1 MNSLSQFGC
10 LGSNKLADEFKLA
23 LRYTNILE
31 TEMIKNKLKLDFF
44 TCGIEYLLV
53 CLSNPLL
60 YPFLWSPS
68 LLVNGNVTG
77 NAFISL
83 C

>member
-1 MNSLSQFGC
+1 MGKWILPPSSVAWVAII
-10 LGSNKLADEFKLA
+10 LADGFKLA

-31 TEMIKNKLKLDFF
+31 TEAIKNKLKLDCF
-44 TCGIEYLLV
+44 TCGIPYLLV

-60 YPFLWSPS
+60 YSF
-68 LLVNGNVTG
+68 
-77 NAFISL
+77 